1 MNEVI
6 AKLQSVCNG
15 ISGNVRY
22 LVNGDA
28 IVTLYYPSDFMSG
41 EQVDAIEN
49 ALGMYFSEF
58 ALDSLSATREY
69 GKCILLVYHCSPSND
84 LSETY

>member
-28 IVTLYYPSDFMSG
+28 IVTLYYPNDFMSG
-41 EQVDAIEN
+41 EQIDDIEN
-49 ALGMYFSEF
+49 ALGMYFSDFVLE
-58 ALDSLSATREY
+58 SIEVNREY
-69 GKCILLVYHCSPSND
+69 GGFDLVYGCAPSND